1 MQKAL
6 LFMKSLDVDRTGRHA
21 LNQLCLASETVR
33 MIIVGC
39 LEPEV
44 HFLLCFIR
52 KYYLVGIHILTK

>member
-1 MQKAL
+1 
-6 LFMKSLDVDRTGRHA
+6 MKSPDVDRTGRHA